1 MLYQLSKVHSWQS
14 QAHILSLM
22 RYYVRM
28 KKFTPFLVCSVVIL
42 WLFYGCGGS
51 SDAVSQDPSSS
62 PTIKQNN
69 VVVEETQTPF
79 PSVSSSVKGPVIS
92 LATPTSV
99 PTLNPTEIPA
109 PVVPQI
115 IVRTPI
121 PVSPTITPT
130 ADISESTPVNKPQK
144 QIPDPPKPNVAAPHP
159 DKPLVV
165 TPFPQPNFFPLDG
178 YSSFAES
185 EINGFTSVM
194 GEEFNAIY
202 EKIGISAS
210 VYQNG
215 KLWSDGLGFAK
226 ESVPMQG
233 HTPVGIKSVSKTFLS
248 ALILSQIDQGLYG
261 LDDRI
266 FELLHGHSGFES
278 LDKSVFPNVTVR
290 ELLTMTSGIATSDS
304 NQTREAIEVMAGPE
318 WVPASTLKLIKRSAL
333 PTGNF
338 EYSPIANSFLLAM
351 IAEYKTGEN
360 LYSLYRSALLNP
372 LSIDAILMPDMIAP
386 DSIAHPYGIRDY
398 YGGSGGFGNL
408 VEIPQWTKA
417 LCPNC
422 FDDFS
427 FINADARL
435 AWSGAGVV
443 TNSQNLSLW
452 GYELFSTNGSALS
465 ESARETLLESFSD
478 EVVQFTGPNPRYGFH
493 AIKYKFVLSDGSEL
507 VAYGHPGGGSGTSSV
522 LFYVPELE
530 LSISILSN
538 SEIGHQP
545 GNCKGARKDL
555 LSALDCIGRGFME
568 VVSSGY
574 VGPANE
580 SPGSVSKSGTEGA
593 DGILA
598 GIKNIAVHNFIE
610 LGPYIA
616 ISKFRSAYG
625 HDYSHSDEEY
635 DASGKSCRSMKHYFD
650 AYSYEQRDSGNFG
663 TYDPKGIVKYYA
675 PADGQLI
682 DVDPNQFSSTETE
695 YRFTIMSDANPDLFF
710 TFMHVDLLEELR
722 SGAKVK
728 AGQHLGY
735 IIRPHGQAEIAT
747 WIYLGNGQVK
757 YISFFDVAND
767 EVFAEYTERGIKDR
781 AELIITKEDRDNNP
795 IPCDRNDN
803 SGGKFIATGDVKAF
817 SDWQG
822 STENWVLLTQ

>member
-1 MLYQLSKVHSWQS
+1 
-14 QAHILSLM
+14 
-22 RYYVRM
+22 M
-28 KKFTPFLVCSVVIL
+28 KKFTPFFAWSVVMFLLI
-42 WLFYGCGGS
+42 YGCGGS
-51 SDAVSQDPSSS
+51 DNSVSQGPISS
-62 PTIKQNN
+62 PTTKQEN
-69 VVVEETQTPF
+69 VVIEETQTPF
-79 PSVSSSVKGPVIS
+79 PSASSRVKGSVIFVG
-92 LATPTSV
+92 TPTSV
-99 PTLNPTEIPA
+99 PLPNPTEIPTA
-109 PVVPQI
+109 VVPQI
-115 IVRTPI
+115 LTRTSI
-121 PVSPTITPT
+121 PVSPTTP
-130 ADISESTPVNKPQK
+130 ISESTPVSKPQK
-144 QIPDPPKPNVAAPHP
+144 QTPNPPKPNVAAPHP
-159 DKPLVV
+159 DKALVV
-165 TPFPQPNFFPLDG
+165 TPLSQPNFSPLDG

-185 EINGFTSVM
+185 EINGFASVM

-248 ALILSQIDQGLYG
+248 ALILSQIEQGLYG

-278 LDKSVFPNVTVR
+278 LDKSVFPNVSVR

-360 LYSLYRSALLNP
+360 LYSLYRSALLDP
-372 LSIDAILMPDMIAP
+372 LTIDAILMPDMVAP
-386 DSIAHPYGIRDY
+386 NSIAHPYGIRDY
-398 YGGSGGFGNL
+398 YGGSGGFGDL
-408 VEIPQWTKA
+408 AEIPQWTKA
-417 LCPNC
+417 SCPKC

-465 ESARETLLESFSD
+465 ESARETLLESFPD

-522 LFYVPELE
+522 LLFVPQLD

-538 SEIGHQP
+538 SELGHEP
-545 GNCKGARKDL
+545 GHCKGAREDL

-568 VVSSGY
+568 VVSTGY
-574 VGPANE
+574 VEPANE
-580 SPGSVSKSGTEGA
+580 STGSGRQSDTEGA
-593 DGILA
+593 STTLA

-650 AYSYEQRDSGNFG
+650 AYTYTQRDSGNFG

-675 PADGQLI
+675 PADGQLM

-722 SGAKVK
+722 SGATVK
-728 AGQHLGY
+728 AGQLLGY
-735 IIRPHGQAEIAT
+735 IIRPYGQAEIST
-747 WIYLGNGQVK
+747 WIYLGNSQVK
-757 YISFFDVAND
+757 YVSFFEVAND
-767 EVFAEYTERGIKDR
+767 EVFAEYLERGVKDR